1 MPHRLPTF
9 IDAAVAFVAAVSALC
24 AKIVTLA
31 ATHAAAEDVEERIVQ
46 PAIQGDLARLD
57 ILMATMLPLIGALA
71 AALVCYLFSTRTN
84 PEARAVIGG
93 RAIVAG
99 FGGVV
104 IPRLLFMLNPH
115 PGTSALFLDP
125 IILMGM
131 GFVAGWATYIM
142 AYPFFASAQRRAPRI
157 AEQQM
162 DRINA
167 AINQEKGN
175 DA

>member
-31 ATHAAAEDVEERIVQ
+31 ATHAAAEDVE
-46 PAIQGDLARLD
+46 DRLD

-175 DA
+175 HDA

>member
-24 AKIVTLA
+24 AKIVMLA
-31 ATHAAAEDVEERIVQ
+31 ATHAVVEDAEE
-46 PAIQGDLARLD
+46 RLD

-104 IPRLLFMLNPH
+104 IPRILFMLNPH
-115 PGTSALFLDP
+115 PGASALFLDP

-131 GFVAGWATYIM
+131 GFMAGWATYIM

-175 DA
+175 HDA

>member
-31 ATHAAAEDVEERIVQ
+31 ATHAAAEDVEE
-46 PAIQGDLARLD
+46 RLD

-175 DA
+175 HDA